1 MGIARMQKVRV
12 LFHSSLK
19 EDLLESLQDL
29 GLLEVVSFKES
40 YEGEEYAQ
48 FLPQEIASP
57 EVESEFS
64 DLRFAADFLKGFEKK
79 EGFLSGFGG
88 KFSFTPEEFA
98 KTVQKFDW
106 KGIVKRCR
114 ELERERSQL
123 GSQLAKAR
131 GLGEQL
137 LPWVGLDIPLEEV
150 QPTSQTIVSLGT
162 LPKDGL
168 PKLESSL
175 AEITERF
182 YLELVGTDGNLDY
195 FLLVYLQEEES
206 QVAEMLKGN
215 EWSGVTFPGLKGKPQ
230 EILTNLHSQMA
241 DLSRGLAQIGV
252 KAGGLAKFRPQLM
265 ALLDERSNLLAKRQ
279 VEGAL
284 AQTSQ
289 AYMLE
294 GWVKKV
300 DLKKLQGKL
309 ETEFAAFSFAPID
322 PLPGESPPVEL
333 KNRRIFKPFEIVTE
347 LYGRPAYFE
356 LDPSPLLAFFFAV
369 FFGLCLTDAG
379 YGIVLSIL
387 ALVMMRFM
395 PGGRKFLWLMF
406 AGGIFTVVE
415 GALMGGWF
423 GDLFQ
428 KLHLPFLENFRASL
442 MAFDPMV
449 KPMIFFRLALLLGVV
464 QVYFGLFIRLYEN
477 LREKRIADA
486 FFDQALWIV
495 FLSQLFLALFSSQL
509 VVQLALAPRVLVS
522 PQIMGLPMKASILLV
537 AGLIVFFSERGER
550 NIVFRLFLGV
560 LHLFILGG
568 IFSYLGDILSY
579 IRLMALGLVTA
590 GIAIAVNNI
599 AFMFSGIPYLGIVI
613 TVIILIFGHLFNI
626 GINALGGFV
635 HTLRLQ
641 YVEFF
646 QKFFR
651 GGGKTFDPFRKRTK
665 YITVRSED

>member
-48 FLPQEIASP
+48 FLPQEVPSQ
-57 EVESEFS
+57 EVESELS
-64 DLRFAADFLKGFEKK
+64 DLRFAVDFLKGFERK
-79 EGFLSGFGG
+79 EGFLSGLGG
-88 KFSFTPEEFA
+88 RFSFTPEEFA
-98 KTVQKFDW
+98 ETVRKFDW
-106 KGIVKRCR
+106 KGVVKRCR

-131 GLGEQL
+131 GLREQL
-137 LPWVGLDIPLEEV
+137 LPLVRLDMPLEEV
-150 QPTSQTIVSLGT
+150 QPTSQTIASLGT
-162 LPKDGL
+162 LPRDGL
-168 PKLESSL
+168 SRLESSL
-175 AEITERF
+175 AGITERF

-195 FLLVYLQEEES
+195 FFLVYLREEES
-206 QVAEMLKGN
+206 QVAEVLKGS
-215 EWSGVTFPGLKGKPQ
+215 EWNGIALPELKGKPQ
-230 EILTNLHSQMA
+230 EILTNLQSQMA
-241 DLSRGLAQIGV
+241 DLSKGLAQVGD
-252 KAGGLAKFRPQLM
+252 KAAELAKFRPQLL

-294 GWVKKV
+294 GWVKRE
-300 DLKKLQGKL
+300 DLKKLKREL
-309 ETEFAAFSFAPID
+309 EAKFDAFSLSSIE

-333 KNRRIFKPFEIVTE
+333 QNRRIFKPFEIVTE

-356 LDPSPLLAFFFAV
+356 LDPSPLLALFFAV

-379 YGIVLSIL
+379 YGLVLSGL

-406 AGGIFTVVE
+406 AGGIFTIVE

-428 KLHLPFLENFRASL
+428 KLPLPFLSHLRTSL

-449 KPMIFFRLALLLGVV
+449 QPMIFFRLALLLGVV
-464 QVYFGLFIRLYEN
+464 QIYFGLFIKLYEN
-477 LREKRIADA
+477 LRERRIADA
-486 FFDQALWIV
+486 FFDQVLWIL
-495 FLSQLFLALFSSQL
+495 FLSQLLLALFSSQL
-509 VVQLALAPRVLVS
+509 VVKLALAPRVLVS
-522 PQIMGLPMKASILLV
+522 PRIMGLPMKASILLV
-537 AGLIVFFSERGER
+537 AGLIIFFSEREEK
-550 NIVFRLFLGV
+550 NIIFRLFLGV

-613 TVIILIFGHLFNI
+613 MVVILVFGHLFNI

-651 GGGKTFDPFRKRTK
+651 GGGKGFTPFRKQTK

>member
-19 EDLLESLQDL
+19 DELLEELQAL
-29 GLLEVVSFKES
+29 GRIQVVSFRES
-40 YEGEEYAQ
+40 YEGPEYAQ
-48 FLPQEIASP
+48 FLPQEMTSP
-57 EVESEFS
+57 EVESELS
-64 DLRFAADFLKGFEKK
+64 DLRFAAEFLKGFERK

-88 KFSFTPEEFA
+88 RFSFTPEEFA
-98 KTVQKFDW
+98 ETINRFDW
-106 KGIVKRCR
+106 KGMVKRCR
-114 ELERERSQL
+114 QLERERSQL

-131 GLGEQL
+131 GLREQL
-137 LPWVGLDIPLEEV
+137 LPWAGLDIPLEDV
-150 QPTSQTIVSLGT
+150 GPTSQAVISLGT
-162 LPKDGL
+162 ISRDAL
-168 PKLESSL
+168 PKLERSL
-175 AEITERF
+175 EEKTDRF
-182 YLELVGTDGNLDY
+182 YFELVGSDGNLDY
-195 FLLVYLQEEES
+195 ALLVYLQEEETEVGEVLKGSEWS
-206 QVAEMLKGN
+206 QV
-215 EWSGVTFPGLKGKPQ
+215 SFPGLKDRPK
-230 EILTNLHSQMA
+230 EILV
-241 DLSRGLAQIGV
+241 DLQTQLAELSESLEEIGE
-252 KAGGLAKFRPQLM
+252 KAKELAGFRPKLL

-279 VEGAL
+279 VEGSL

-294 GWVKKV
+294 GWVKKE
-300 DLKKLQGKL
+300 DLRRLKREL
-309 ETEFAAFSFAPID
+309 ETRFDAFSLTLID
-322 PLPGESPPVEL
+322 PLPSEVPPVEL
-333 KNRRIFKPFEIVTE
+333 RNRRIFKPFEVVTE

-356 LDPSPLLAFFFAV
+356 LDPSPLLAIFFAV

-379 YGIVLSIL
+379 YGLVLSGL

-428 KLHLPFLENFRASL
+428 KLPLPFLGHLRTSL

-449 KPMIFFRLALLLGVV
+449 QPMIFFRLALLLGVV
-464 QVYFGLFIRLYEN
+464 QVYFGLFIKLYEN
-477 LREKRIADA
+477 LRERRVADA
-486 FFDQALWIV
+486 IFDQVVWII
-495 FLSQLFLALFSSQL
+495 FLSQLLLALFSSQL
-509 VVQLALAPRVLVS
+509 VMKLALAPRVLVP

-537 AGLIVFFSERGER
+537 AGLIIVFSERGEK
-550 NIVFRLFLGV
+550 NIIFRLFLGF

-568 IFSYLGDILSY
+568 IFSYLGDVLSY

-599 AFMFSGIPYLGIVI
+599 AFMFSGIPYVGIVI
-613 TVIILIFGHLFNI
+613 MVVILIFGHLFNI

-651 GGGKTFDPFRKRTK
+651 GGGKAFNPFRKQTK
-665 YITVRSED
+665 YIIVRSGD

>member
-19 EDLLESLQDL
+19 EDLLENLQDL
-29 GLLEVVSFKES
+29 GLLEVVSFRES
-40 YEGEEYAQ
+40 YEGPEYAQ
-48 FLPQEIASP
+48 FLPQEMTSQ
-57 EVESEFS
+57 EVESELS
-64 DLRFAADFLKGFEKK
+64 DLRFAVDFLKGFEKK
-79 EGFLSGFGG
+79 EGLLSGLGG
-88 KFSFTPEEFA
+88 KFSFTPQEFA
-98 KTVQKFDW
+98 ETVKEFDW
-106 KGIVKRCR
+106 KGVVKRCR
-114 ELERERSQL
+114 QLERERSQL

-131 GLGEQL
+131 GLREQL
-137 LPWVGLDIPLEEV
+137 LPWAGLDIPLEDV
-150 QPTSQTIVSLGT
+150 GPTSQSVISLGT
-162 LPKDGL
+162 VPRDGL
-168 PKLESSL
+168 PKLERSL
-175 AEITERF
+175 EEKTDRF
-182 YLELVGTDGNLDY
+182 HLELVDRDGNLDY
-195 FLLVYLQEEES
+195 TLLVYLKEEETEVGEALKGSEWS
-206 QVAEMLKGN
+206 QVSFPDLKGR
-215 EWSGVTFPGLKGKPQ
+215 PK
-230 EILTNLHSQMA
+230 EISVNLHTQMA
-241 DLSRGLAQIGV
+241 DISKSLEEIGDKAEELAG
-252 KAGGLAKFRPQLM
+252 FRPKLL

-294 GWVKKV
+294 GWVKKE
-300 DLKKLQGKL
+300 DIKRLRKEL
-309 ETEFAAFSFAPID
+309 EAKFAASSFALID
-322 PLPGESPPVEL
+322 PLPGEAPPVEL
-333 KNRRIFKPFEIVTE
+333 RNRRIFKPFEVVTE

-356 LDPSPLLAFFFAV
+356 LDPSPLLAIFFAV

-379 YGIVLSIL
+379 YGLVLSGL

-395 PGGRKFLWLMF
+395 QGGRKFLWLMF

-428 KLHLPFLENFRASL
+428 KLSLPFLQDFRTSL
-442 MAFDPMV
+442 MLFDPMA

-464 QVYFGLFIRLYEN
+464 QVYFGLFIKLYEN

-486 FFDQALWIV
+486 ICDQLLWIV
-495 FLSQLFLALFSSQL
+495 FLSQLLLALFSSQL
-509 VVQLALAPRVLVS
+509 VVKLALAPRVLVS
-522 PQIMGLPMKASILLV
+522 PRIMGLPMKASILLV
-537 AGLIVFFSERGER
+537 AGLIVIFSERGEK
-550 NIVFRLFLGV
+550 NPIFRLFLGF

-568 IFSYLGDILSY
+568 IFSYLGDVLSY

-599 AFMFSGIPYLGIVI
+599 AFMFSGIPYVGIIVML
-613 TVIILIFGHLFNI
+613 IILVFGHLFNI
-626 GINALGGFV
+626 GINVLGGFV

-651 GGGKTFDPFRKRTK
+651 GGGKAFNPFRKQTK
-665 YITVRSED
+665 YITVRSVD